1 MYKRLLASTA
11 LVAAGV
17 VGVSAGA
24 QAQTAPAA
32 APLSVTV
39 GGYIEQFFGY
49 VKNKDGVSQDLTQAA
64 DLLGITQQT
73 TFAKP
78 NKWFQNSDSEIWF
91 NVKGTLANGIT
102 IGARVE
108 LEANTE
114 SDTIDESY
122 TFIEGAF
129 GRLELGSTDEAAGK
143 THVSV
148 PGIGKAWSVEKGAAQ
163 DYLQRPAN
171 VRAGRSGNR
180 FTGANGN
187 EDSQNVSYYTP
198 RFEGFQL
205 GATYTAARI
214 QDADL
219 LANKTATR
227 TSGMGA
233 GLNFTR
239 NFSGFNVEASAAY
252 TTIDGLDN
260 ASTATDGTREKEKV
274 YTGGLRLGYAG
285 FQVGGAYKKLKYGS
299 FSADTGKVWD
309 IGLSYTFGPATV
321 GVQYMKALNE
331 GATGTVADDKF
342 THLNFGANYTL
353 GPGVDLFGNIFSL
366 KYKDESS
373 TAVADNN
380 KGSGAVA
387 GLRLTF

>member
-39 GGYIEQFFGY
+39 GGYVEQFFAYG
-49 VKNKDGVSQDLTQAA
+49 KNKDGVTGAVTPTGDI
-64 DLLGITQQT
+64 LGTTAVQ

-78 NKWFQNSDSEIWF
+78 NRWYQNSDSEIFF

-102 IGARVE
+102 VGARVE
-108 LEANTE
+108 LEGNTE

-129 GRLELGSTDEAAGK
+129 GRLELGSTDEAAAK

-148 PGIGKAWSVEKGAAQ
+148 PGIGKAWGVEKGTAQ
-163 DYLQRPAN
+163 DFMIRPAQ
-171 VRAGRSGNR
+171 VRAGRGGNR

-187 EDSQNVSYYTP
+187 EDQQNVSYYTP
-198 RFEGFQL
+198 RFEGFQV
-205 GATYTAARI
+205 GATYTANRI
-214 QDADL
+214 QDVDTQADK
-219 LANKTATR
+219 AAVRNG
-227 TSGMGA
+227 GMGI

-260 ASTATDGTREKEKV
+260 AAVPSANNDKEKIW
-274 YTGGLRLGYAG
+274 TGGLRLGYAG

-299 FSADTGKVWD
+299 ISEDTGKVWAV
-309 IGLSYTFGPATV
+309 GAAYTFGPATV

-331 GATGTVADDKF
+331 GQTTTAADDKF

-366 KYKDESS
+366 KYTDESS
-373 TAVADNN
+373 SAAADNN
-380 KGSGAVA
+380 KGSGAAV

>member
-17 VGVSAGA
+17 VGVSVGA

-39 GGYIEQFFGY
+39 GGYIEQYFGY
-49 VKNKDGVSQDLTQAA
+49 GKNKDGVNAA
-64 DLLGITQQT
+64 VAVDALSAGVT
-73 TFAKP
+73 TVLAKP
-78 NKWFQNSDSEIWF
+78 TRWFQGNDAEIQF

-102 IGARVE
+102 VGARVE

-122 TFIEGAF
+122 MFIEGAF
-129 GRLELGSTDEAAGK
+129 GRLELGTTDEAGAK

-148 PGIGKAWSVEKGAAQ
+148 PSIGKAWGVEKGTMQ
-163 DYLQRPAN
+163 DHIVVPAN
-171 VRAGRSGNR
+171 VNAGASQLR
-180 FTGANGN
+180 FTGINAN
-187 EDSQNVSYYTP
+187 EDQNNVSYYTP

-205 GATYTAARI
+205 GVTHTAGRH
-214 QDADL
+214 QDIDRPDD
-219 LANKTATR
+219 KTATR
-227 TSGMGA
+227 NGTWSGGI
-233 GLNFTR
+233 NFTR
-239 NFSGFNVEASAAY
+239 NFSGFNVEASAAASHAKA
-252 TTIDGLDN
+252 LDN
-260 ASTATDGTREKEKV
+260 AAAGSSAADKERA
-274 YTGGLRLGYAG
+274 YAGGLRLGYAG

-299 FSADTGKVWD
+299 FSSNTGKVWD
-309 IGLSYTFGPATV
+309 VGIAYTFGPATV
-321 GVQYMKALNE
+321 GLQYMKAEAE
-331 GATGTVADDKF
+331 GATGAVTADDKF
-342 THLNFGANYTL
+342 KHLNFGANYTL

-366 KYKDESS
+366 KYTDESS
-373 TAVADNN
+373 TAAADNN